1 MIDERERS
9 RMLKAHSI
17 GPKMIAY
24 LDEIGIK
31 RLEDLVGQEAETL
44 AMRIDIAL
52 GRKHM
57 NSLGIQAL
65 SNLIELAERE
75 CGVPKPGSAPHS

>member
-1 MIDERERS
+1 VLVIDANERLK
-9 RMLKAHSI
+9 MLRAHSI

-24 LDEIGIK
+24 LEEIGIE
-31 RLEDLVGQEAETL
+31 RLADLKGADAGEI

-57 NSLGIQAL
+57 NRLGIAAL
-65 SNLIELAERE
+65 QNLIELAERE
-75 CGVPKPGSAPHS
+75 